1 MSAVNATLADRV
13 IPRSTT
19 SSIALVIGGAL
30 LTALAAQV
38 QVPMYPVPM
47 TLQTFAV
54 LLVAAALGPARAVS
68 SMGLY
73 LAMGAAGLP
82 VFAGAKALG
91 AVMPTAGYLV
101 GFLVAGLV
109 VGYLATKGFSKNPIG
124 VGLSFAAGSALIY
137 LFGAGWLMAGLG
149 LTFTQAMTAGVLP
162 FLIGDAVKALAA
174 AALLPLAWKLT
185 K

>member
-1 MSAVNATLADRV
+1 
-13 IPRSTT
+13 
-19 SSIALVIGGAL
+19 
-30 LTALAAQV
+30 
-38 QVPMYPVPM
+38 
-47 TLQTFAV
+47 
-54 LLVAAALGPARAVS
+54 
-68 SMGLY
+68 
-73 LAMGAAGLP
+73 
-82 VFAGAKALG
+82 

-137 LFGAGWLMAGLG
+137 LFGAGWLIAGLG